1 MAWSSYNS
9 SGAAKT
15 NGSPTFVTSLP
26 TGSDG
31 QEVYYQVDSSKGVI
45 WHLRYRG
52 TAAGGS
58 ATYPWEFVG
67 GPPQFAQS
75 TAVMSPITA
84 TSPANLSTSIATTLA
99 LKGEYFIETFST
111 QMALQ
116 GASRYFYLA
125 PGFSG
130 GMTETAAVT
139 GGVALFSSGVDVV
152 VSAAS
157 SYRKEIT
164 GASTVL
170 TLKGWVVSGATGYPN
185 NAEPAPVGM
194 RVTPIRVG

>member
-31 QEVYYQVDSSKGVI
+31 QEVYYRADDANGVI

-52 TAAGGS
+52 TASGGN

-75 TAVMSPITA
+75 TAIMSPITA

-99 LKGEYFIETFST
+99 LKGEYFIETFAT
-111 QMALQ
+111 QMSLT
-116 GASRYFYLA
+116 GAGLTFFLA

-130 GMTETAAVT
+130 GITETAAIT
-139 GGVALFSSGVDVV
+139 GGVALHSAGGTVV

-164 GASTVL
+164 TASTVL
-170 TLKGWVVSGATGYPN
+170 TLKGWVVSGAMGYPN
-185 NAEPAPVGM
+185 NAAAAPVGM